1 MKKALVHFLS
11 AFFAIV
17 LVFALAT
24 SAMAASDAYDFKA
37 TTVAVIR
44 DGENFLEFDTL
55 EEAFSKS
62 IEDDFIYLVKD
73 VQIKES
79 ISIPEKRTLVVPS
92 SDDLN
97 DTVTGNNVHGYPAS
111 GSIFRT
117 LTVESGAT
125 LTVNGSL
132 LVAGNQA
139 CNSPYSG
146 VRTGNYGAMTI
157 EGNAAVVVANG
168 GSLYARGLVSGDGA
182 ITALNGAKVYQMLQI
197 TDYRGGTVTTEIY
210 EKLFPFSAYN
220 LTNITCPIT
229 YEFGSEL
236 LAQYYVDTQRPITGN
251 VISRHGNASVIA
263 SVNPETPAQEPN
275 AFFIMGGAG
284 SSVYMHGSEVRLTG
298 SIKNGSFS
306 ITIPGLIFDHTIST
320 AGLICPVY
328 GMNVTVEKD
337 STLTISETLKF
348 LPGTSLTVA
357 DGGAVNVQD
366 GQYLYFY
373 EAAQY
378 DTNYTLGG
386 YKGSMTNATLT
397 VESGGKFS
405 GTVGSSSDTM
415 SNILVGETLTST
427 GYEDITELTQS
438 GTTVTEHSVRFYTV
452 ALSIA

>member
-1 MKKALVHFLS
+1 MKNAKIRFLS
-11 AFFAIV
+11 MLVAVLAVFMLAFP
-17 LVFALAT
+17 
-24 SAMAASDAYDFKA
+24 AAAAYDDNNFKE
-37 TTVAVIR
+37 TTVAVIPYR
-44 DGENFLEFDTL
+44 STFYEYDTL
-55 EEAFSKS
+55 EAAIAASYSGDTIYIIKNVE
-62 IEDDFIYLVKD
+62 IEEDLAL
-73 VQIKES
+73 
-79 ISIPEKRTLVVPS
+79 PAGRTLIVPS
-92 SDDLN
+92 SDAFDLS
-97 DTVTGNNVHGYPAS
+97 DTGSNVHGYPVS

-117 LTVESGAT
+117 LTVKSGAT

-236 LAQYYVDTQRPITGN
+236 LAQYYVDTQRPITGI

-263 SVNPETPAQEPN
+263 SVNPATPTQEPN

-306 ITIPGLIFDHTIST
+306 ITIPGLIRDHTIST

-328 GMNVTVEKD
+328 GMNVTVEND
-337 STLTISETLKF
+337 STLTVTETLKF

-357 DGGAVNVQD
+357 NGGTVNVQNVPM
-366 GQYLYFY
+366 YFY

-386 YKGSMTNATLT
+386 YKGPMTNATLT
-397 VESGGKFS
+397 VESGGKFN
-405 GTVGSSSDTM
+405 GTVGSSSTTM
-415 SNILVGETLTST
+415 SNIVVGETLTYT
-427 GYEDITELTQS
+427 DVVNITELTQV
-438 GTTVTEHSVRFYTV
+438 GTTTTEHSVPFYTI
-452 ALSIA
+452 ALSVA